1 MISRS
6 KKPLVVLIP
15 CFEQLLIL
23 VYHFD
28 TLRTNSTPFTYGL
41 RMEKNLD
48 RVSVNDQVFVSVNC
62 VLHWT
67 SPFTKLAKLWLSVM
81 LYFYYFFL
89 LGFAYHTFSATLKT
103 EFGVKQFLISNPLCQ
118 TGFTVALSLPA
129 FT

>member
-23 VYHFD
+23 VYHLD

-62 VLHWT
+62 GLHWT
-67 SPFTKLAKLWLSVM
+67 SPSTKLAKLVLSVM

-89 LGFAYHTFSATLKT
+89 LSFAYLTLLILKT

-118 TGFTVALSLPA
+118 TKLTVALSLPA